1 MVLGMQRE
9 GLQLT
14 LELPPKRLLTVQRDS
29 TVAFILSYVFL
40 KMGSFS
46 DNPPLGSYLW
56 SPPNVFLWNRAPT
69 VSTQD
74 LNKVMYFSS
83 HSLTDVESNRELG
96 GKGQRS
102 DDSALSSPLQGDK
115 WFSWYFRGV
124 SQKTRQMVVSED
136 YVFSTLTSFKDS
148 SLIQWVSWSID
159 KHDLDRFRM
168 VPGNLSVILP
178 SARLCDLEWG
188 LLSRIPSFFIFKR
201 RHFSALCDLQGC

>member
-14 LELPPKRLLTVQRDS
+14 LELPPTWLLTVQRES

-56 SPPNVFLWNRAPT
+56 CRPNVSLWNTAPT

-102 DDSALSSPLQGDK
+102 GDSALSSPLQGDK
-115 WFSWYFRGV
+115 WLSWCFRGV
-124 SQKTRQMVVSED
+124 SQKTRQMVISED
-136 YVFSTLTSFKDS
+136 YVFSTLTSVKDS

-159 KHDLDRFRM
+159 KHDVDRSRM
-168 VPGNLSVILP
+168 VPGNPSFILP

-188 LLSRIPSFFIFKR
+188 LISLIPSFFIFKR

>member
-14 LELPPKRLLTVQRDS
+14 LELPPTRLLTVQIES

-56 SPPNVFLWNRAPT
+56 CCPNVSLWNTAPT

-102 DDSALSSPLQGDK
+102 GDSALSSPLQGDK
-115 WFSWYFRGV
+115 WLSWCFRGV

-136 YVFSTLTSFKDS
+136 YVFSILTSVKDS

-159 KHDLDRFRM
+159 KHDVDRSRM
-168 VPGNLSVILP
+168 VPGNLSFILP

-188 LLSRIPSFFIFKR
+188 LISLIPSFFIFKR